1 MRYHIDY
8 VGYQGVFLDDEQNVR
23 ATLDFVTGF
32 TTVHLGG
39 GDIQLPPP
47 DCELQMGL
55 LDIVGH
61 KSERKAFDLDVPARP
76 HPDKALRHFFDWYDE
91 AKTLLQ
97 DAYVVGDLMEREAY
111 DKYIERVWRSGIVD
125 VALLGSAAVTEGKLC
140 VSKGALDEVF
150 VVPMKHSYY
159 GIFEYRE
166 DALKCARPRQS
177 PCNKEIISRTI
188 CCAERAV
195 QEAMMSATTFS
206 DG

>member
-97 DAYVVGDLMEREAY
+97 DAYVVGDLWSARRMINTSSECGAP
-111 DKYIERVWRSGIVD
+111 
-125 VALLGSAAVTEGKLC
+125 GSSTSLYL
-140 VSKGALDEVF
+140 GAL
-150 VVPMKHSYY
+150 
-159 GIFEYRE
+159 R
-166 DALKCARPRQS
+166 
-177 PCNKEIISRTI
+177 
-188 CCAERAV
+188 
-195 QEAMMSATTFS
+195 
-206 DG
+206 